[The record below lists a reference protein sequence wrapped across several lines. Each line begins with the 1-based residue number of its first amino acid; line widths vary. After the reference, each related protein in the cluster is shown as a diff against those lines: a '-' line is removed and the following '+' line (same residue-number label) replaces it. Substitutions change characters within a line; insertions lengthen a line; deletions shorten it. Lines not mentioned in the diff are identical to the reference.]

1 MKRSIVD
8 YFAPKHECGAIL
20 PWTAGLPPNP
30 WEPPKT
36 VPPPHTT
43 QRGPHSSP
51 TQLRGRGE
59 RLQVRP
65 DYYGFLRPSWL
76 ILPSRAGSRQ
86 GQEGALPPQINVVPP
101 QTKSPKIYYI
111 SYIFIISCPPPPPPP
126 PGGHYDRA
134 PLTQKPAPTWPP
146 H

>member
-8 YFAPKHECGAIL
+8 YFAPKHECRAVL

-36 VPPPHTT
+36 ATPPRTT
-43 QRGPHSSP
+43 QRRPHSSP

-76 ILPSRAGSRQ
+76 TLQ
-86 GQEGALPPQINVVPP
+86 GRV
-101 QTKSPKIYYI
+101 
-111 SYIFIISCPPPPPPP
+111 
-126 PGGHYDRA
+126 
-134 PLTQKPAPTWPP
+134 
-146 H
+146 